1 MHLQEVQ
8 VSWKIGKKK
17 MKALLVIIMSL
28 CIHVTYAQK
37 PDTTKTFIQGKEL
50 GEVVVKSSYLTRE
63 GDHILAIPT
72 KEQRKHAV
80 TGYDLLSN
88 LMIPGVSV
96 ERSTGSVTTPNG
108 AATLYIDGREVDFRE
123 VQSLRPKDVSRVEYF
138 DVPNGKYAKDA
149 YAINIIMKPLN
160 NGGYTQLDA
169 SQNVGYLYGD
179 YNLISKFVT
188 GTKSLNLWAGYSL
201 ENPKSSMDENET
213 FIFPD
218 YQMNRLQHYNNA
230 DNRQTEEYV
239 QASISN
245 RGRKYIWMLRGGMAW
260 NASKNGVN
268 NGMTEY
274 WKTAAAIKNGS
285 ILDINTRNKSY
296 RPSVYFYGLHT
307 FSNTKS
313 LDYVFDGYYSRN
325 DYDRLYNDD
334 NVSFRSL
341 VKEDYYYIKANANY
355 SMAFSHRNR
364 LAFSLYEFMRISD
377 SEYIGTSAYNQNLHS
392 SEIILFADYSQRLG
406 SFFFDINPGLSF
418 LTYRLKGMKSINHLT
433 PRLQARATYRIDKV
447 QQLQFLFALG
457 NTYPRINTINNV
469 EQQIDPI
476 IILKGNSN
484 MDNSILLNP
493 RLSHTLNL
501 NKFALQTGVSYF
513 YQNHSIISDYYIRD
527 GHLIS
532 TFRDDCIYHRPSVD
546 ISMTYKPS
554 GSLNMKVSGQWIEH
568 LVRGGA
574 EHRNLSAFSG
584 TAMINYYVRDF
595 SFGASIASP
604 ARDLIDSQISR
615 KTFWRYQLSAMWNHG
630 NLAIEA
636 NANNLFMMKNHIVD
650 ELSASY
656 YSFKQIDQ
664 SRSYNQYANLK
675 IVYSFDYGKKTSKSP
690 DYKHQNSES
699 AILK

>member
-1 MHLQEVQ
+1 
-8 VSWKIGKKK
+8 
-17 MKALLVIIMSL
+17 MSL

-138 DVPNGKYAKDA
+138 DVPTGKYAKDA

-188 GTKSLNLWAGYSL
+188 GTKSFNLWTGYSL
-201 ENPKSSMDENET
+201 ENPKSSMDKNET

-218 YQMNRLQHYNNA
+218 YQLNRLQHYNNA

-392 SEIILFADYSQRLG
+392 SETILFADYSQRLG

-447 QQLQFLFALG
+447 QQLQFMFALG

-476 IILKGNSN
+476 IILKGNPN

-532 TFRDDCIYHRPSVD
+532 TFRDDCIYHRPSAD
-546 ISMTYKPS
+546 MSITYKPS
-554 GSLNMKVSGQWIEH
+554 GTLNMKLSGQWVKH

-595 SFGASIASP
+595 SFSASIASP

-636 NANNLFMMKNHIVD
+636 NANNLFMMKNNIVD

>member
-1 MHLQEVQ
+1 
-8 VSWKIGKKK
+8 
-17 MKALLVIIMSL
+17 MKTLLVIIMSL

-123 VQSLRPKDVSRVEYF
+123 VQSLRPKDISRVEYF
-138 DVPNGKYAKDA
+138 DVPTGKYAKDA

-218 YQMNRLQHYNNA
+218 YQLNRLQHYNNA
-230 DNRQTEEYV
+230 NNRQTEEYV

-274 WKTAAAIKNGS
+274 WKTAAIKNGR
-285 ILDINTRNKSY
+285 ILNINTRNKSY

-355 SMAFSHRNR
+355 SMAFCHRNR
-364 LAFSLYEFMRISD
+364 LTFSLYEFMRISD

-392 SEIILFADYSQRLG
+392 SETILFTDYSQRLG

-418 LTYRLKGMKSINHLT
+418 LTYRLEGMKSINHLT

-447 QQLQFLFALG
+447 QQLQFMFALG

-493 RLSHTLNL
+493 RLSHTLHL

-595 SFGASIASP
+595 SFGASIATP

-615 KTFWRYQLSAMWNHG
+615 KTFWRYQLSAMWNHR
-630 NLAIEA
+630 NWAIEA
-636 NANNLFMMKNHIVD
+636 NANNLFMMKNNIVD

-664 SRSYNQYANLK
+664 SSSYNQYANLK

>member
-1 MHLQEVQ
+1 M
-8 VSWKIGKKK
+8 
-17 MKALLVIIMSL
+17 
-28 CIHVTYAQK
+28 
-37 PDTTKTFIQGKEL
+37 
-50 GEVVVKSSYLTRE
+50 
-63 GDHILAIPT
+63 
-72 KEQRKHAV
+72 
-80 TGYDLLSN
+80 
-88 LMIPGVSV
+88 
-96 ERSTGSVTTPNG
+96 
-108 AATLYIDGREVDFRE
+108 
-123 VQSLRPKDVSRVEYF
+123 
-138 DVPNGKYAKDA
+138 
-149 YAINIIMKPLN
+149 
-160 NGGYTQLDA
+160 
-169 SQNVGYLYGD
+169 
-179 YNLISKFVT
+179 
-188 GTKSLNLWAGYSL
+188 
-201 ENPKSSMDENET
+201 
-213 FIFPD
+213 
-218 YQMNRLQHYNNA
+218 
-230 DNRQTEEYV
+230 
-239 QASISN
+239 
-245 RGRKYIWMLRGGMAW
+245 
-260 NASKNGVN
+260 
-268 NGMTEY
+268 
-274 WKTAAAIKNGS
+274 
-285 ILDINTRNKSY
+285 
-296 RPSVYFYGLHT
+296 
-307 FSNTKS
+307 
-313 LDYVFDGYYSRN
+313 DYVFDGYYSRN

-364 LAFSLYEFMRISD
+364 LAFSLYEFMRISN

-392 SEIILFADYSQRLG
+392 SETILFADYSQRLG

-418 LTYRLKGMKSINHLT
+418 LTYRLEGMKSINHLT

-447 QQLQFLFALG
+447 QQLQFMFALG

-532 TFRDDCIYHRPSVD
+532 TFRDDCIYHRPSAD

-554 GSLNMKVSGQWIEH
+554 GTLNMKLSGQWVEH

-574 EHRNLSAFSG
+574 EHRNLPAFSG

-604 ARDLIDSQISR
+604 SRDLIDSQINR
-615 KTFWRYQLSAMWNHG
+615 KTFWGYQLSAMWNHG
-630 NLAIEA
+630 NWAIEA
-636 NANNLFMMKNHIVD
+636 NANNLFMMKNNIVD

-690 DYKHQNSES
+690 DYKHQNSDS